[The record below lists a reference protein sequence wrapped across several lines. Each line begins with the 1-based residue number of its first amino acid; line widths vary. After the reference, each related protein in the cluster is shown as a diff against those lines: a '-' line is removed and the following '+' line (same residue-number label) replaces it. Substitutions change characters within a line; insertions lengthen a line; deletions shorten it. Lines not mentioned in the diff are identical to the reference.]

1 MIRIKSARFIVVLMC
16 VLTGFIVSSSQP
28 VQAAVSQIVLSNVPQ
43 SGFSASYN
51 SNFFDIGTRF
61 SVPAGDNYTLN
72 SVSVQLNGVSAS
84 FQAYLYETP
93 GALPGSLVSQ
103 IGGAVAVN
111 ATGAGVVT
119 PFTADVPIT
128 LQANHTYMILLTGT
142 GSYGLTANLPSGIF
156 TFQSGVLYDR
166 TTPTWVSISTL
177 SLALSIEATPQLA
190 PTASFSAAPTDL
202 SVVFT
207 DTSTES
213 PNGWS
218 WSFGDGDN
226 SSLQNPT
233 HLYSTDGM
241 YNVCLTASN
250 LYGSSSP
257 VCQNVTVSNGAPTV
271 TINQAGT
278 QADPTSSSPIVFE
291 VQFSEPVNGFD
302 STDIALSGSAGG
314 VWNVGVSGSGST
326 YQVEIS
332 GMTTAGSVTVSIP
345 AGAVQD
351 IYGANSLASTSID
364 NTVTFD
370 VLGIPSS
377 IVPPTLPPPPPTP
390 LCIDLNFDENGVVRA
405 SLSDAFGYAIHC
417 RVLYQN
423 GRSTQWLGNSLY
435 SESNLGIPGLT
446 ELGILQAIDI
456 FSPSGMT
463 YFTGGGVF
471 CLRGEGTLIWLSAN
485 QSPRHAEIIGSY
497 TVPEFPGFTCATLFE
512 PGAFVLVQHN
522 PINP

>member
-16 VLTGFIVSSSQP
+16 LLTGFVASSSQP
-28 VQAAVSQIVLSNVPQ
+28 VQAAVSQIVLSNLPQ
-43 SGFSASYN
+43 VGFSSSYN
-51 SNFFDIGTRF
+51 SSFFDVGTRF

-93 GALPGSLVSQ
+93 GALPGTLVSQ
-103 IGGAVAVN
+103 IGGTVAVN
-111 ATGAGVVT
+111 ATGAGAVT
-119 PFTADVPIT
+119 PFIANVPIT

-142 GSYGLTANLPSGIF
+142 GNYGLTVNLPTGIF
-156 TFQSGVLYDR
+156 TFQSGVLHD
-166 TTPTWVSISTL
+166 TFTSAWNSIPAL

-190 PTASFSAAPTDL
+190 PTASFSATPTDL

-213 PNGWS
+213 PTGWS
-218 WSFGDGDN
+218 WTFGDGGN
-226 SSLQNPT
+226 SSIQNPT
-233 HLYSTDGM
+233 HVYATDGL

-250 LYGSSSP
+250 MYGDSSP

-291 VQFSEPVNGFD
+291 VQFSESVNGFD
-302 STDIALSGSAGG
+302 SMDIALSGSAGG

-332 GMTTAGSVTVSIP
+332 GMTTAGSVSVSIP
-345 AGAVQD
+345 AGAAQD

-370 VLGIPSS
+370 VLGIPSGS
-377 IVPPTLPPPPPTP
+377 VPPTLLPPPPTP
-390 LCIDLNFDENGVVRA
+390 LCSAFNFDENGVLRA
-405 SLSDAFGYAIHC
+405 SLSDAFGYAVNC

-423 GRSTQWLGNSLY
+423 GMSTQWLGNSLY
-435 SESNLGIPGLT
+435 SEGNLGVLGFT
-446 ELGILQAIDI
+446 ELGILQAVDI

-463 YFTGGGVF
+463 YFSGGGVF

-497 TVPEFPGFTCATLFE
+497 TVPEFPGFTCSTLFE
-512 PGAFVLVQHN
+512 PGTLVLVQRN
-522 PINP
+522 PITP